1 MASEHAHGLAGDAVV
16 EKAARANALDR
27 YLAARLAPKGVRRDL
42 IALAAFLGEVSRVV
56 GTVSEPM
63 IGEMRLQWWRDAL
76 DPGRTGGSTGSPIAE
91 ALRDTITRHALPEE
105 LFSTILEAHSRA
117 LDPQFSASGPALDR
131 YLDATEGAAFRLAA
145 IILDSGKS
153 AAAGDLLF
161 AAGQAYGRVHLLRT
175 LPLSLAAGRS
185 SPLSSPLSGPAHA
198 PVAPDW
204 GAIARPM
211 LDAAKSQLDEARLR
225 APAAPATILPAI
237 LPLALVEP
245 YLAALER
252 LGPSFARERADI
264 SPLTRVWRLWWASA
278 RGRI

>member
-1 MASEHAHGLAGDAVV
+1 MVSEHAHGLAGDAVV
-16 EKAARANALDR
+16 DEAARANALDR

-42 IALAAFLGEVSRVV
+42 IALAAFVGEVSRVV

-76 DPGRTGGSTGSPIAE
+76 DPGRGGGSTGSPLAE
-91 ALRDTITRHALPEE
+91 ALRDTIARHALPEE

-175 LPLSLAAGRS
+175 LPLLLAAGRG
-185 SPLSSPLSGPAHA
+185 SPLSGPAHA
-198 PVAPDW
+198 QVAPDW

-211 LDAAKSQLDEARLR
+211 LIAAKSQLDEARLR
-225 APAAPATILPAI
+225 VPAAPATILPAI
-237 LPLALVEP
+237 LPVALVGP